1 MSVVAMFDDSN
12 DQIMGRKGGFED
24 CDVGLRNNLRFLW
37 H

>member
-12 DQIMGRKGGFED
+12 DQIMSRKGEFEGRD
-24 CDVGLRNNLRFLW
+24 MGLA